1 MSSILPGV
9 TQVDRFDEEEDE
21 YEYEYETSYAT
32 LDLRNIDQN
41 ILLNSSTFKL
51 IGLDTPTPYLQL
63 PGMTMRGEHD
73 TLIGSEMIFSDGRGA
88 NTISYKK
95 RIITVDLD
103 ALPFTHLD
111 PTDRSRRFVVPLGT
125 TSTRITFKPVE
136 LRQKVVVPK
145 LGAAPE
151 VMDEPPPVLFQ
162 GRKQAGK
169 PVPKE
174 NFLEPSDRGRGQRGR
189 PRGRGRGSNT
199 EMPRSAP
206 KRKGKGKQREND
218 EDGEKRDEDA
228 YSDDGDDRE
237 VGGHAMVPDEDQEE
251 TVRERPRRAAAAAAS
266 RARQL
271 NDYTELGLD
280 LGLLGGLDAMEMD
293 DLEHT

>member
-73 TLIGSEMIFSDGRGA
+73 TLIGSEMIFSDGR
-88 NTISYKK
+88 
-95 RIITVDLD
+95 
-103 ALPFTHLD
+103 D

-125 TSTRITFKPVE
+125 TSTRTTFKPVE

-174 NFLEPSDRGRGQRGR
+174 KFLEPSDRGRGQRGR